1 MKKLFVLLL
10 LTAFVFSCS
19 SDDNE
24 DVQEVMQLEILNN
37 FDKDIGL
44 VRYALKNNLGTAGI
58 DVAVNITNGKSR
70 KIILE
75 NIPNQSPIDVRIQ
88 VNCDNTDWN
97 KQHKTLT
104 VNVNDG
110 QTTLITVVDT
120 QSNDDASACCSCF
133 DLVN

>member
-1 MKKLFVLLL
+1 MKNIKNIIYLCNSEKG
-10 LTAFVFSCS
+10 ASGGAKIIYHHS
-19 SDDNE
+19 
-24 DVQEVMQLEILNN
+24 EIINN
-37 FDKDIGL
+37 FNKDISL
-44 VRYALKNNLGTAGI
+44 VSYALKNNLGTSGI

-75 NIPNQSPIDVRIQ
+75 DIPHQSPIDVRIN

-97 KQHKTLT
+97 QRHKTIT

-110 QTTLITVVDT
+110 QTTLITVKT
-120 QSNDDASACCSCF
+120 QSNLPADDCCSCF

>member
-1 MKKLFVLLL
+1 MKKLILLL
-10 LTAFVFSCS
+10 LFIPLVFSCS
-19 SDDNE
+19 SDD
-24 DVQEVMQLEILNN
+24 DSTMSLEIINN
-37 FDKDIGL
+37 FNKDISL
-44 VRYALKNNLGTAGI
+44 VSYALKNNLGTSGI

-75 NIPNQSPIDVRIQ
+75 DIPHQSPIDVRIN

-97 KQHKTLT
+97 QRHKTIT

-110 QTTLITVVDT
+110 QTTLITVKT
-120 QSNDDASACCSCF
+120 QSNLPADDCCSCF

>member
-1 MKKLFVLLL
+1 MKKLILLL
-10 LTAFVFSCS
+10 LFIPLVFSCS
-19 SDDNE
+19 SDD
-24 DVQEVMQLEILNN
+24 DSTMSLEIINN
-37 FDKDIGL
+37 FNKDISL
-44 VRYALKNNLGTAGI
+44 VSYALKNNLGTSGI

-75 NIPNQSPIDVRIQ
+75 DIPHQSPIDVRIN

-97 KQHKTLT
+97 QRHKTIT

-110 QTTLITVVDT
+110 QTTLITVKT
-120 QSNDDASACCSCF
+120 QSNLPDDDCCSCF